1 MSIAG
6 DLLTTATPA
15 RLLCRRGTWVL
26 ELVKLVPVDR
36 NVFQPRVQRLEGAEA
51 VLQHLKRSGD
61 NPALAAA
68 AGQLMRAARSD
79 EERAF
84 DAVDGDWVPG
94 ELGPRRDGHRPS
106 SMPPGSSHAGEV
118 AELRAE
124 LLVLRA
130 SHERLRE
137 RVQRLEAQWSAAGRA
152 RDVLSVPPTPSFV
165 MPKASDRAPGGARSR
180 PPAAI
185 RPTATRVSGEPSL
198 APTGLR
204 LPSVATINESLHA
217 LIGDQAS
224 VREKRPVLFSPDTL
238 GPCWVS
244 RLIDD
249 EGHDV
254 GAIVA
259 DRAAAIALGGA
270 LMALPE
276 HEIEAQRALATPS
289 DDIVSAMSEVAN
301 NLCETIN
308 QHAGG
313 LQVRVKPIEPLAPGS
328 LDWAEKAAS
337 IAGSPANYKIARAC
351 YSCSRVESEPRCF
364 AASAPRGRRAARRDA
379 HALGVRDTHAA
390 AAERNAIHRLLVD
403 QVRVQAV
410 GVADGAHRAA
420 VFLGDHGQGFVLFG
434 LVRGVLH
441 RGTDQ
446 LVASERG
453 VATPRR
459 FLRERVPEAQMQVR
473 GVTRRMANDG
483 AQRALALKNLR
494 KPGRIFADRQ
504 RVLLERLLQPVIEQ
518 DQVDVRLFDQRA
530 NERPQAVGNPDCRA
544 CRARTSAC
552 RLDSK
557 S

>member
-36 NVFQPRVQRLEGAEA
+36 NVFQPRVQRLEGADA

-68 AGQLMRAARSD
+68 AGQLMRTARPD

-84 DAVDGDWVPG
+84 DAVDGEWVPG
-94 ELGPRRDGHRPS
+94 ELGPRREANRPS

-137 RVQRLEAQWSAAGRA
+137 RVQRLEAQWATGRG
-152 RDVLSVPPTPSFV
+152 RDVLSIPPTPSFV
-165 MPKASDRAPGGARSR
+165 MPKASDAAQPASAAAAAPP
-180 PPAAI
+180 PPA
-185 RPTATRVSGEPSL
+185 PNATRVSGEPSQ
-198 APTGLR
+198 PPSGLR
-204 LPSVATINESLHA
+204 LPSVAAINESLHA

-224 VREKRPVLFSPDTL
+224 VREKRPVTFSPSEL

-244 RLIDD
+244 RLIDE

-270 LMALPE
+270 LMSLPE

-289 DDIVSAMSEVAN
+289 DDIVGAMSEVAN

-308 QHAGG
+308 QQAGGGG
-313 LQVRVKPIEPLAPGS
+313 LQVRVKPIEPLLPGS
-328 LDWAEKAAS
+328 LDWAAKASDRGLACELQDS
-337 IAGSPANYKIARAC
+337 AGLLFLFAR
-351 YSCSRVESEPRCF
+351 
-364 AASAPRGRRAARRDA
+364 
-379 HALGVRDTHAA
+379 
-390 AAERNAIHRLLVD
+390 
-403 QVRVQAV
+403 
-410 GVADGAHRAA
+410 
-420 VFLGDHGQGFVLFG
+420 
-434 LVRGVLH
+434 
-441 RGTDQ
+441 
-446 LVASERG
+446 
-453 VATPRR
+453 
-459 FLRERVPEAQMQVR
+459 
-473 GVTRRMANDG
+473 
-483 AQRALALKNLR
+483 
-494 KPGRIFADRQ
+494 
-504 RVLLERLLQPVIEQ
+504 
-518 DQVDVRLFDQRA
+518 
-530 NERPQAVGNPDCRA
+530 
-544 CRARTSAC
+544 
-552 RLDSK
+552 
-557 S
+557 